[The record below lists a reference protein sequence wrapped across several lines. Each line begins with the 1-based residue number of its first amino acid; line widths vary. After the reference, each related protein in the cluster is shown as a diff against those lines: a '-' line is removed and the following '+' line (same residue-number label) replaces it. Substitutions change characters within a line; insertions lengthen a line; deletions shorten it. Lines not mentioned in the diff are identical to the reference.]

1 MSLRT
6 PLGRV
11 RGLGTAREGVHHWVA
26 QRVTA
31 VALVPLTIWFL
42 WSALRTLVLG
52 YAEAHAFVAQPMNAV
67 LLGAFVI
74 CAFHHAHLGM
84 QVVVEDYIHT
94 RWLELT
100 LILTFKFTCFLAA
113 AASLLAIVRIALGS

>member
-1 MSLRT
+1 MFLVARPDELASAAEILR
-6 PLGRV
+6 
-11 RGLGTAREGVHHWVA
+11 VA
-26 QRVTA
+26 DTVASQRAVT
-31 VALVPLTIWFL
+31 
-42 WSALRTLVLG
+42 RTLVLG

-113 AASLLAIVRIALGS
+113 AASLLAIVRIAHGS